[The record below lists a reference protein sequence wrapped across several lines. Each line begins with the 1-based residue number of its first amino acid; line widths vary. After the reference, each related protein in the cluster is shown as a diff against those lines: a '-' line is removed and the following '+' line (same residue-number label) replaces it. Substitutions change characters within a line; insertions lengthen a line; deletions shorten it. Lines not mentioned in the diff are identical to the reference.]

1 MREAQALLTDLP
13 LCLKVIR
20 RAQAED
26 STARARGILKLYD
39 ETKRRVASLT
49 HARYA
54 LDALDFIFE
63 NPIFT
68 SADFSAHRDLPA
80 YAARRILNAFR
91 DDGILKLTR
100 AASGRRSAIFEF
112 TELLDVAEDDIDP

>member
-1 MREAQALLTDLP
+1 M
-13 LCLKVIR
+13 

-26 STARARGILKLYD
+26 STARARGILDLYD
-39 ETKRRVASLT
+39 RTKRRVASLT

-68 SADFSAHRDLPA
+68 SADFSSQRDVPA

-91 DDGILKLTR
+91 DDGILKPTR

-112 TELLDVAEDDIDP
+112 TQLLDIAEGDIDP